1 MTQTPEDAVPSTLER
16 PRARDLGLAPGRL
29 APGQWNAITDVPGVR
44 VGHTT
49 LWIDEDVRTGATAL
63 FAHAAD
69 PFEQRVPA
77 GLFVANGYGKLAGA
91 TQVVEL
97 GELETPIVL
106 TNTLSVPEA
115 CSALIDWTLDQP
127 GNGDVRSVN
136 PFVAETNDGLLNDIR
151 ARRVRPE
158 HVLAAMAAAAP
169 GDVGEG
175 CVGAGTGT
183 IALGFKAGI
192 GTSSRRLR
200 SAWGGATV
208 GVLVQANYS
217 GLLVADGLQVGA
229 RLRRTRLRCW
239 SGAERGDAGEDG
251 SVVVVIATDA
261 PLSDRTLRR
270 LAARSMAGVARTGAA
285 FAHGS
290 GDYAVAFSTAEAV
303 RRGDRGRAPA
313 PGPAWPD
320 ERLTPLAQAV
330 AEATEEAVLNAL
342 CRAVDTTGRAGLRV
356 PALPLGEVRAM
367 VQERQRGDASV

>member
-1 MTQTPEDAVPSTLER
+1 MDTEDGVNDDVKR
-16 PRARDLGLAPGRL
+16 PRARDLGLAPGLL
-29 APGQWNAITDVPGVR
+29 APGRSNAITDVPGVR

-49 LWIDEDVRTGATAL
+49 VWSGEDVRTGVTAL
-63 FAHAAD
+63 FAHAGD

-77 GLFVANGYGKLAGA
+77 GLFVANGFGKMAGA
-91 TQVVEL
+91 TQVLEL

-115 CSALIDWTLDQP
+115 CSALIDWTLAQP

-136 PFVAETNDGLLNDIR
+136 PFVAETNDGVLNDIR

-158 HVLAAMAAAAP
+158 HVLAAMAAAVP
-169 GDVGEG
+169 GAVEEG

-183 IALGFKAGI
+183 VALGFKAGI

-200 SAWGGATV
+200 PASGGATV
-208 GVLVQANYS
+208 GVLVQANFS

-229 RLRRTRLRCW
+229 CLRR
-239 SGAERGDAGEDG
+239 ERGLVPGVGGEDG

-270 LAARSMAGVARTGAA
+270 LALRSMAGVARTGAA

-303 RRGDRGRAPA
+303 RRRERGRAPA

-320 ERLTPLAQAV
+320 ERLTALSQAV
-330 AEATEEAVLNAL
+330 VEATEEAILNAL
-342 CRAVDTTGRAGLRV
+342 CRAVDMTGRAGSSV
-356 PALPLGEVRAM
+356 PALPLEVVRVMLQA
-367 VQERQRGDASV
+367 RDGGGAST